1 MKAILG
7 VLGLLLG
14 FITAYAEGYLWLS
27 SASSTSAPQLY
38 RYNLRTAQIDRIVA
52 PSQVNGVPPST
63 DYAPFAY
70 DGSVLYVGAYD
81 QSLLARVHPYTGD
94 FLQVGAYDWCG
105 CFFGHHGMRDGS
117 AKEGLL
123 WRSAPP
129 HDPTSNY
136 SVLVITDTTGELA
149 GMLYTFAQNFA
160 LTGLEWVGETLYG
173 SGSGQFVR
181 IQRDAENDWLFHVVS
196 YTLNGIPE
204 GHQLGGIAYDSETE
218 TLYLATASSTESAL
232 WQLQVDDA
240 QQSATAT
247 LVATLQDKGYPAGH
261 MPTALT
267 RVPAVPGDANGDGCT
282 DDADLLEVLFQF
294 GGDDRVA
301 DLNRDGVVDDA
312 DLLDVL
318 FYFGSGCGG

>member
-1 MKAILG
+1 MRKAFA
-7 VLGLLLG
+7 VLSVAFVLVSV
-14 FITAYAEGYLWLS
+14 YADGYLWLS
-27 SASSTSAPQLY
+27 SASSANTPRIY
-38 RYNLRTAQIDRIVA
+38 RFNLRTDTIDKVVP
-52 PSQVNGVPPST
+52 PSQINGVPPSS
-63 DYAPFAY
+63 DYLPFAY

-81 QSLLARVHPYTGD
+81 RSLFAKVHPYTGD
-94 FLQVGAYDWCG
+94 FLQIGSYNWCG

-117 AKEGLL
+117 VKEGLL

-149 GMLYTFAQNFA
+149 GMLYAFTQNFA
-160 LTGLEWVGETLYG
+160 LTGLEWVGEILYG

-181 IQRDAENDWLFHVVS
+181 IQRDSGNDWQFHVVP

-204 GHQLGGIAYDSETE
+204 GHQLGGIAYDSQTE
-218 TLYLATASSTESAL
+218 TLYLATASSTETAL
-232 WQLQVDDA
+232 WELQVDDT

-247 LVATLQDKGYPAGH
+247 LVATLQDKGYPVGH

-267 RVPAVPGDANGDGCT
+267 WVPAVPGDVNGDGCP

-294 GGDDRVA
+294 GGDNRVA

-312 DLLDVL
+312 DLLEVL
-318 FYFGSGCGG
+318 FHFGSGCRG